1 MTTTRRRVGVTTT
14 HRNPTRSRN
23 ATVVAHQR
31 NVTEFILAMTVELGE
46 LAYKNGLDSLTV
58 AFDVAREAAE
68 VELSK
73 ANLST
78 LNS

>member
-1 MTTTRRRVGVTTT
+1 MEKDASKSRKTTVIT
-14 HRNPTRSRN
+14 
-23 ATVVAHQR
+23 HQR
-31 NVTEFILAMTVELGE
+31 DVAEFILAMTVELSE

-68 VELSK
+68 TELSRTGQV
-73 ANLST
+73 S

>member
-1 MTTTRRRVGVTTT
+1 M
-14 HRNPTRSRN
+14 
-23 ATVVAHQR
+23 ATKSKNGASNMRKNSPMAKHATLKAHQR
-31 NVTEFILAMTVELGE
+31 NVTEFILAMTVELSE
-46 LAYKNGLDSLTV
+46 LAYKNGLESLTV
-58 AFDVAREAAE
+58 AFDVARQAAE